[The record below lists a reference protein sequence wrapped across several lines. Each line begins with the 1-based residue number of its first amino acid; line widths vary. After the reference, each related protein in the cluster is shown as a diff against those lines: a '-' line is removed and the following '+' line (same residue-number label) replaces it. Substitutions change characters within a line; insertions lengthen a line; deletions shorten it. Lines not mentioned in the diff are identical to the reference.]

1 MDETKLHP
9 FILTILI
16 SLPLLW
22 LLTKRLYQSSA
33 TQNLPPSPRKLP
45 ILGNLH
51 QVGLLPHR
59 NLHSLA
65 TKHAPLM
72 LLHFGSIPV
81 LIVSTAEAA
90 HAVLKTHDLT
100 FSSRPQHFRAVKKFI
115 RDGRNVG
122 FAPYGEYWRRMRGI
136 SVHHLLSS
144 KRVQSFRFIR
154 EEETAFFMKRVRES
168 SSGVVDL
175 SKMFAE
181 FTNDVICRSCFGRKY
196 SDSENGKKFV
206 VLLREA
212 MEVLGTVCVGDF
224 VPWLGWV
231 SGVNGFD
238 KKVDKVSKEMDEFLE
253 GVIVEH
259 MESSKRKGGNGESFV
274 GILLDL
280 QNEKDGDVFID
291 RESIKALL
299 VDLLGAGT
307 DTLTTLLIWTMA
319 ELLQHPIV
327 MQKLQLE
334 VREVVNDKQDISD
347 NDLVKMHYLRA
358 VIKEALRCHPPVP
371 LLIPRVASS
380 DVKIN
385 GYNVPAG
392 TVLMTNAWAIGR
404 DPTSWDEPDKFEP
417 ARFLNSS
424 VDYNGLDFEFIPF
437 GAGRR
442 GCPGIGFSAAN
453 VEFVLANL
461 VWKFDWEVPD
471 GGKSVD
477 MAESPAATLHKAV
490 PLLAVANECS

>member
-9 FILTILI
+9 IIFPILI

-22 LLTKRLYQSSA
+22 LVIKRLSKSSV

-65 TKHAPLM
+65 TKHGPLM
-72 LLHFGSIPV
+72 LLHFGTIPV
-81 LIVSTAEAA
+81 LIVSAADAA

-100 FSSRPQHFRAVKKFI
+100 FSSRPQLFRAVKKFI

-122 FAPYGEYWRRMRGI
+122 FARRMRGI
-136 SVHHLLSS
+136 SAHHLLSS

-154 EEETAFFMKRVRES
+154 EEETAFFMKRIRES
-168 SSGVVDL
+168 SLGPVDL

-196 SDSENGKKFV
+196 SDSENGQKFL
-206 VLLREA
+206 VLLRES
-212 MEVLGTVCVGDF
+212 MEVLGTLCVGDF
-224 VPWLGWV
+224 IPWLGWV

-238 KKVDKVSKEMDEFLE
+238 RKLDRVSKEMDEFLE

-259 MESSKRKGGNGESFV
+259 IEREAGDGESFV

-280 QNEKDGDVFID
+280 QNDKDSDIFID

-307 DTLTTLLIWTMA
+307 DTLTTLLIWTFA

-327 MQKLQLE
+327 MQKLQNE
-334 VREVVNDKQDISD
+334 VREVVKDKHDISD
-347 NDLVKMHYLRA
+347 NDLVKMHYLKA
-358 VIKEALRCHPPVP
+358 VIKEAFRCHPPVP

-380 DVKIN
+380 EVKIK
-385 GYNVPAG
+385 GYDVPAG
-392 TVLMTNAWAIGR
+392 TVLMTNAWAIGK
-404 DPTSWDEPDKFEP
+404 DAASWVEPDKFEP
-417 ARFLNSS
+417 GRFLNSS
-424 VDYNGLDFEFIPF
+424 VDYKGLDFELIPF

-442 GCPGIGFSAAN
+442 GCPGTGFSAAT

-461 VWKFDWEVPD
+461 VWKFNWELPD
-471 GGKSVD
+471 GRKDVD
-477 MAESPAATLHKAV
+477 MAEIPAATLHKTV
-490 PLLAVANECS
+490 PLLAYQYLIQG

>member
-299 VDLLGAGT
+299 VV
-307 DTLTTLLIWTMA
+307 TT
-319 ELLQHPIV
+319 
-327 MQKLQLE
+327 
-334 VREVVNDKQDISD
+334 
-347 NDLVKMHYLRA
+347 
-358 VIKEALRCHPPVP
+358 
-371 LLIPRVASS
+371 
-380 DVKIN
+380 
-385 GYNVPAG
+385 
-392 TVLMTNAWAIGR
+392 
-404 DPTSWDEPDKFEP
+404 
-417 ARFLNSS
+417 
-424 VDYNGLDFEFIPF
+424 
-437 GAGRR
+437 
-442 GCPGIGFSAAN
+442 
-453 VEFVLANL
+453 
-461 VWKFDWEVPD
+461 
-471 GGKSVD
+471 
-477 MAESPAATLHKAV
+477 
-490 PLLAVANECS
+490 